1 MSYFNI
7 VTETTENTVV
17 TEYISDGAR
26 AEIAARQKQY
36 EYYRDKLL
44 TFKVKE

>member
-17 TEYISDGAR
+17 TEYKPDGKR
-26 AEIAARQKQY
+26 AESYQGEAALIANLRNNIY
-36 EYYRDKLL
+36 
-44 TFKVKE
+44 